1 MKDSHEGNVFK
12 RLADAY
18 EEILEHALDEYKS
31 FRRKSSKK
39 RDDSDVS
46 PFHEFINN
54 AKEKLII
61 RGEVT
66 EDEAHKLTGYLKRDL
81 VESVTWMD
89 KTGKEMREWFG
100 YESGVIK
107 AGLLEMFAEAAD
119 QTRVDMVA
127 FQHELDEGG
136 QYHTGQYTVP
146 GVLICESC
154 AEKIHFSEVGRI
166 PPCPKCKGSVFFRDY
181 SDSQE
186 TG

>member
-18 EEILEHALDEYKS
+18 EEILQHALEEYRS
-31 FRRKSSKK
+31 FRKENYEQ
-39 RDDSDVS
+39 SDRPDAS
-46 PFHEFINN
+46 PFHGFINN
-54 AKEKLII
+54 AKKKLIY

-66 EDEAHKLTGYLKRDL
+66 EDEALKLTDYLKRDL
-81 VESVTWMD
+81 VESVQWMEKND
-89 KTGKEMREWFG
+89 KEMRDWFG

-119 QTRVDMVA
+119 QTRIDMLQ
-127 FQHELDEGG
+127 FQHELEEGG

-154 AEKIHFSEVGRI
+154 AEKLHFSEVGRI
-166 PPCPKCKGSVFFRDY
+166 PPCPKCKGTVFFREP
-181 SDSQE
+181 S
-186 TG
+186 